1 MAAKLSDAQFTSAL
15 KTLQDSAGIFDSG
28 FANLVTAKMQ
38 AMLRSENANSPVD
51 DGVNKLANKMAQMG
65 QALLLLYNRD
75 LEKEKRI
82 ALLESEML
90 KKQSIEKFKSKTV
103 KIKQMVKDSQN
114 ELKMQMERKLFEV
127 Q

>member
-1 MAAKLSDAQFTSAL
+1 MAAKLSDAQFTNAL

-38 AMLRSENANSPVD
+38 AMLRSENANSPVE

-90 KKQSIEKFKSKTV
+90 KKQSVEKFKSKTA

-127 Q
+127 H